1 MNKSAELYDMEGFK
15 FKDSDL
21 VSSWIGSLLDET
33 QNQQSSK
40 NSDYLK
46 EPAQIIAYPVERI
59 LTPRNEAAVV
69 LNPGDFYLEEVKKPE
84 ISPEVKIDP
93 EKELPYFTF
102 TSGNSLYGIPVLHIN
117 EIIKYKEPVNIPSK
131 KIGLLGLIPYRAK
144 IIPIYNFSSLAGAS
158 LDVKTIFKYIVICVY
173 ESKLFGLCVDDIKN
187 IIKVK
192 NKNLISSATFKFW
205 SSNKISTDVFEGE
218 NGKFYSLV
226 DIKSIYNY
234 LKS

>member
-1 MNKSAELYDMEGFK
+1 MNESAELYDMNGFK

-21 VSSWIGSLLDET
+21 VSSWIGSLLDEVE
-33 QNQQSSK
+33 NRQSSK

-46 EPAQIIAYPVERI
+46 EPARIIAYPVERI
-59 LTPRNEAAVV
+59 LTPRNEAAVIS
-69 LNPGDFYLEEVKKPE
+69 NPGDFYLEEVKKPE
-84 ISPEVKIDP
+84 ISPSVKINP
-93 EKELPYFTF
+93 EKEIPYFTF
-102 TSGNSLYGIPVLHIN
+102 TSGNSLYGIPAFHIN

-144 IIPIYNFSSLAGAS
+144 IIPVYNFSSLVLPSA
-158 LDVKTIFKYIVICVY
+158 DVKTICKYIVICVY
-173 ESKLFGLCVDDIKN
+173 EGKLFGLCIEDIKN

-192 NKNLISSATFKFW
+192 NKNLISSATFRFW
-205 SSNKISTDVFEGE
+205 SSNKICSDVFEGE
-218 NGKFYSLV
+218 SGKFYSSV